1 MDELDGLATRFEA
14 SRPRLRAV
22 AYRMLGSAS
31 EAEDAV
37 QEAWL
42 HLSRSGTDG
51 IENLDGWLTT
61 VVARVCLDML
71 RARKSRREEP
81 FDRQAGDPVASR
93 ASDAEPGGPE
103 NEALLADSVG
113 LAMLIVL
120 DTLAPAERVAF
131 VLHDMFDLPFG
142 QIAGITG
149 RSPAAARQ
157 LASRARRRVRGT
169 PSVRGDS
176 PARQREV
183 VEAFLAASRSGDF
196 GALLAV
202 LDPDV
207 ELRAD
212 ARAVPAGTPR
222 QVFGATAVAAQ
233 AHAFRQRARFAR
245 LALVDG
251 AVGIIVAPRGRLF
264 VALRVTVADGKIT
277 EMDVIADPER
287 LSHLNLAVLP
297 D

>member
-1 MDELDGLATRFEA
+1 MGKLDGLAARFEA

-22 AYRMLGSAS
+22 AYRMLGSAA
-31 EAEDAV
+31 EADDAV

-42 HLSRSGTDG
+42 HASRSAAAGVV
-51 IENLDGWLTT
+51 NLDGWLMT

-71 RARKSRREEP
+71 RSRKSRREEP
-81 FDRQAGDPVASR
+81 LPPDPAGAALTSQG
-93 ASDAEPGGPE
+93 SPE
-103 NEALLADSVG
+103 SEALLVDSVG

-120 DTLAPAERVAF
+120 DKLEPAERVAF

-169 PSVRGDS
+169 PSATATGL
-176 PARQREV
+176 ARQREV
-183 VEAFLAASRSGDF
+183 VEAFLAASRLGDF
-196 GALLAV
+196 EALLAV

-207 ELRAD
+207 TLVVDAAATPPGLPRRARGAAVV
-212 ARAVPAGTPR
+212 ARQGLAFSR
-222 QVFGATAVAAQ
+222 RAQ
-233 AHAFRQRARFAR
+233 AAR
-245 LALVDG
+245 LALVNG
-251 AVGIIVAPRGRLF
+251 AVGVILAPHGRLSI
-264 VALRVTVADGKIT
+264 ALSVTIVNGKIA
-277 EMDVIADPER
+277 ELDIVADPER
-287 LSHLNLAVLP
+287 LAQLDLAVLA